1 MGPQSSENSGGRL
14 AGRRGPPLAR
24 PRAYRATARRPSV
37 RNLDVRARARGSHP
51 RALVLCRSYCAG
63 IEGVEGY
70 VVTVEADVRVGLP
83 GLVVVGRVS
92 GALTESRERLRSA
105 LAHCGAE
112 IKPRKQVVNLAPADR
127 RKDSSGMD
135 LAMAA
140 ALLAGHEIVPAPSLE
155 GTMLWGELS
164 LDGRVRPAAGTLVVA
179 DCARRSG
186 FGAIAV
192 APAAAAEAALVP
204 GLSVIVVEHLSDLI
218 AHLREDRVLAPW
230 SGEPVGSMPAL
241 GHDGAPDLADVRGVG
256 MGRLAVEIMAAGGHN
271 LLLHGPP
278 GVGKTMLARR
288 AGALLPDLDDRAAME
303 VTKVHSVAFGDVPEG
318 LRRRPPV
325 RMPHHTVSAAGLLGG
340 GSPLRPGEVS
350 LAHRGLLFLDEL
362 PEFSRSCIEGLR
374 EPLEDGR
381 IRIARASGTLDM
393 PARVQLL
400 AAMNP
405 CPCGFLG
412 HPQRA
417 CIDGVAAVQRYVGR
431 VSGPLLDRFDLVVP
445 LSPPASGA
453 PPPDASESSAVVR
466 DRVARAR
473 RRQSR
478 RLAGTPWRSNAEIP
492 ADGGVLERLCPLSV
506 GARRLLERVVDAQAL
521 SPRAAHRLRRVALT
535 LRDLDDT
542 PSDAPL
548 TDKELAVALQM
559 RRLPDAAA

>member
-1 MGPQSSENSGGRL
+1 VAPACARDWQCS
-14 AGRRGPPLAR
+14 RRI
-24 PRAYRATARRPSV
+24 
-37 RNLDVRARARGSHP
+37 
-51 RALVLCRSYCAG
+51 VLCRSYCAG

-83 GLVVVGRVS
+83 GLVVVGRIS

-140 ALLAGHEIVPAPSLE
+140 ALLAGHEIVPPPALE

-179 DCARRSG
+179 DCAKRSG
-186 FGAIAV
+186 FDAIAV
-192 APAAAAEAALVP
+192 APGAAPEAALVP
-204 GLSVIVVEHLSDLI
+204 GLSVIVVEHLGDLI
-218 AHLREDRVLAPW
+218 AHLREDRVLPRWTPGAGAP
-230 SGEPVGSMPAL
+230 PAVL
-241 GHDGAPDLADVRGVG
+241 HDGAADLADVRGVG

-288 AGALLPDLDDRAAME
+288 AGALLPDLDDVAAME
-303 VTKVHSVAFGDVPEG
+303 VTKIHSVAFGDVPDG
-318 LRRRPPV
+318 LVHRPPV

-362 PEFSRSCIEGLR
+362 PEFSRPCIEGLR

-381 IRIARASGTLDM
+381 IRIARANGTLDM
-393 PARVQLL
+393 PARVQLV

-445 LSPPASGA
+445 LAPGA
-453 PPPDASESSAVVR
+453 TGAVPSEPGDPSSVVR

-473 RRQSR
+473 RRQSV
-478 RLAGTPWRSNAEIP
+478 RLRGSPWRTNAEIP
-492 ADGGVLERLCPLSV
+492 ADGGALERLCPLSS
-506 GARRLLERVVDAQAL
+506 GARRLLERIVDAHAL

-535 LRDLDDT
+535 LRDLDDA
-542 PSDAPL
+542 PSDAAL
-548 TDKELAVALQM
+548 SDKELAVALQL

>member
-1 MGPQSSENSGGRL
+1 VAPACARDWQCS
-14 AGRRGPPLAR
+14 RRI
-24 PRAYRATARRPSV
+24 
-37 RNLDVRARARGSHP
+37 
-51 RALVLCRSYCAG
+51 VLCRSYCAG

-83 GLVVVGRVS
+83 GLVVVGRIS

-140 ALLAGHEIVPAPSLE
+140 ALLAGHEIVPPPALE

-179 DCARRSG
+179 DCAKRSG
-186 FGAIAV
+186 FDAIAV
-192 APAAAAEAALVP
+192 APGAAPEAALVP
-204 GLSVIVVEHLSDLI
+204 GLSVIVVEHLGDLI
-218 AHLREDRVLAPW
+218 AHLREDRVLPRWTPGAGAP
-230 SGEPVGSMPAL
+230 PAVL
-241 GHDGAPDLADVRGVG
+241 HDGAADLADVRGVG

-288 AGALLPDLDDRAAME
+288 AGALLPDLDDVAAME
-303 VTKVHSVAFGDVPEG
+303 VTKIHSVAFGDVPDG
-318 LRRRPPV
+318 LVHRPPV

-362 PEFSRSCIEGLR
+362 PEFSRPCIEGLR

-381 IRIARASGTLDM
+381 IRIARANGTLDM
-393 PARVQLL
+393 PARVQLV

-412 HPQRA
+412 HPQRRHEIALALVGPAATRGVDPKTRFSGDHTTVRAISYPLADEDDLRRQRPPSPRTCARNNQRTGA
-417 CIDGVAAVQRYVGR
+417 CPAAEPRPANEGR
-431 VSGPLLDRFDLVVP
+431 RLFCRRIRSRH
-445 LSPPASGA
+445 GA
-453 PPPDASESSAVVR
+453 PFRTRQVHVR
-466 DRVARAR
+466 RAF
-473 RRQSR
+473 
-478 RLAGTPWRSNAEIP
+478 
-492 ADGGVLERLCPLSV
+492 
-506 GARRLLERVVDAQAL
+506 
-521 SPRAAHRLRRVALT
+521 
-535 LRDLDDT
+535 
-542 PSDAPL
+542 
-548 TDKELAVALQM
+548 
-559 RRLPDAAA
+559 